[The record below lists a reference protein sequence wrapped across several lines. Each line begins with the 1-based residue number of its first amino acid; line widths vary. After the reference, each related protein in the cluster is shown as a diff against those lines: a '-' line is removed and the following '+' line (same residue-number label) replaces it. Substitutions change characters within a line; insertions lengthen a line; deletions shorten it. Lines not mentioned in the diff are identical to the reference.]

1 MQNAAFITDSP
12 FLVQQTTYAPEPMKN
27 ENSHQGEF
35 AQVLSS
41 KLNDHAENEYASK
54 EDFKKNAQDNTAKD
68 QNTAEEAENGTI
80 ANGQKPD
87 EPRGEGEKC
96 FQGLPDQLKL
106 AKEFRVSEI
115 LYGVGKAKEFPHA
128 ILNSQNAA
136 AAVEQSKLKSE
147 EKDSKKRLSLKSGM
161 EMISKNLDK
170 ASSSKAMEFN
180 PGKSHQLKETQN
192 EVFQLDKPVNMK
204 NLQKPVDNQVNKVN
218 KSNIASLENHGRQM
232 AEHNL
237 EINGNEPDSRK
248 DLAGKIHDKSFA
260 RIVQDISPNMT
271 SDIGRS
277 STVTSAVRPEAST
290 LHNSSWQVIQQIVQ
304 KTQTYVNQNKTYME
318 IQLKPEFLGRVKVH
332 LTYSDGLVTASLTA
346 DKSHTG
352 SLLNSA
358 MQQIRNAMQEQG
370 IKVEYL
376 GVNVGGHEGDT
387 FNEKNQHQENSRNY
401 NDLTI
406 KTLSDHVLNVNQ
418 GETANINSQI
428 TGVNY
433 LA

>member
-1 MQNAAFITDSP
+1 
-12 FLVQQTTYAPEPMKN
+12 
-27 ENSHQGEF
+27 
-35 AQVLSS
+35 
-41 KLNDHAENEYASK
+41 
-54 EDFKKNAQDNTAKD
+54 
-68 QNTAEEAENGTI
+68 
-80 ANGQKPD
+80 
-87 EPRGEGEKC
+87 
-96 FQGLPDQLKL
+96 
-106 AKEFRVSEI
+106 
-115 LYGVGKAKEFPHA
+115 
-128 ILNSQNAA
+128 
-136 AAVEQSKLKSE
+136 
-147 EKDSKKRLSLKSGM
+147 
-161 EMISKNLDK
+161 
-170 ASSSKAMEFN
+170 
-180 PGKSHQLKETQN
+180 
-192 EVFQLDKPVNMK
+192 
-204 NLQKPVDNQVNKVN
+204 
-218 KSNIASLENHGRQM
+218 
-232 AEHNL
+232 
-237 EINGNEPDSRK
+237 
-248 DLAGKIHDKSFA
+248 
-260 RIVQDISPNMT
+260 MT

-277 STVTSAVRPEAST
+277 STVTSAVKPEAST
-290 LHNSSWQVIQQIVQ
+290 LHNITWQMVQQIVQ

-346 DKSHTG
+346 DKSHAG

-406 KTLSDHVLNVNQ
+406 KTLSDHVLDVNQ